1 MTLPSNTLS
10 AAKSVA
16 VPFRL
21 SSCVI
26 VPHRPFFR
34 GRPGWVR
41 SKAWIWL
48 FSSTHNTIPFCGGF
62 KYRPTTSV
70 NFSMNWGSRDSLKVR
85 LRCGLRL
92 CNCQSRFTVL
102 LLTPWA
108 LAMVR
113 QLQCVIPLGLVSSV
127 ARIKASR
134 FSSSYFGLHA
144 LSPQRDSV
152 SIDFVVGSDFQIG
165 ISFCSG
171 QNQPAAQGHLLRGSL
186 SRFPTNQLR
195 LIFCG

>member
-85 LRCGLRL
+85 IRCGLRL

-134 FSSSYFGLHA
+134 FSSSYRSEEHTSELQSHSD
-144 LSPQRDSV
+144 LVCRLLLEKKKEYDETSSPLNLTTTYIR
-152 SIDFVVGSDFQIG
+152 
-165 ISFCSG
+165 
-171 QNQPAAQGHLLRGSL
+171 
-186 SRFPTNQLR
+186 
-195 LIFCG
+195 

>member
-70 NFSMNWGSRDSLKVR
+70 NFSMNLGSRDSLKVR
-85 LRCGLRL
+85 LRCGLRRSEEHTSEL
-92 CNCQSRFTVL
+92 QSHSDLVCRL
-102 LLTPWA
+102 LLE
-108 LAMVR
+108 
-113 QLQCVIPLGLVSSV
+113 
-127 ARIKASR
+127 K
-134 FSSSYFGLHA
+134 
-144 LSPQRDSV
+144 
-152 SIDFVVGSDFQIG
+152 
-165 ISFCSG
+165 
-171 QNQPAAQGHLLRGSL
+171 
-186 SRFPTNQLR
+186 
-195 LIFCG
+195 

>member
-62 KYRPTTSV
+62 KYRSEEHTSE
-70 NFSMNWGSRDSLKVR
+70 L
-85 LRCGLRL
+85 
-92 CNCQSRFTVL
+92 QSPYDLVCRL
-102 LLTPWA
+102 LLEKKKKKNH
-108 LAMVR
+108 V
-113 QLQCVIPLGLVSSV
+113 
-127 ARIKASR
+127 
-134 FSSSYFGLHA
+134 
-144 LSPQRDSV
+144 
-152 SIDFVVGSDFQIG
+152 
-165 ISFCSG
+165 
-171 QNQPAAQGHLLRGSL
+171 
-186 SRFPTNQLR
+186 QLR
-195 LIFCG
+195 TMVNGSM

>member
-70 NFSMNWGSRDSLKVR
+70 NFSMNLGSRDSLKVR

-92 CNCQSRFTVL
+92 CNCQGRFTVL
-102 LLTPWA
+102 LTKPKGMTHWSCRTMAKAQGVSKSTVNRLWQLHNLKPHLSRTFKLSRDPKFIEKLT
-108 LAMVR
+108 
-113 QLQCVIPLGLVSSV
+113 
-127 ARIKASR
+127 
-134 FSSSYFGLHA
+134 
-144 LSPQRDSV
+144 D
-152 SIDFVVGSDFQIG
+152 VVGLYLNPPQK
-165 ISFCSG
+165 
-171 QNQPAAQGHLLRGSL
+171 GSVL
-186 SRFPTNQLR
+186 CVAEKSHIQALHH
-195 LIFCG
+195 

>member
-41 SKAWIWL
+41 SKSLILL
-48 FSSTHNTIPFCGGF
+48 FSSTHNTIPFCCGF

-70 NFSMNWGSRDSLKVR
+70 NFSMNLGSRDSLKVR

-108 LAMVR
+108 LAVT
-113 QLQCVIPLGLVSSV
+113 QPQAAPEPHLQAV
-127 ARIKASR
+127 ARSQVHREIDR
-134 FSSSYFGLHA
+134 CGG
-144 LSPQRDSV
+144 SV
-152 SIDFVVGSDFQIG
+152 FEPTAEGDRVV
-165 ISFCSG
+165 
-171 QNQPAAQGHLLRGSL
+171 RG
-186 SRFPTNQLR
+186 
-195 LIFCG
+195 